1 MPLASE
7 PRGAMPRGFS
17 LRSGNSP
24 PSDHDALERPEERA
38 RDERGQSS
46 FTASLELLSG
56 VEEGYAGALFEAFLL
71 VVVEGGHL
79 KFKEEQ
85 QENPVVLRS
94 QGQYQQHIV
103 TR

>member
-1 MPLASE
+1 
-7 PRGAMPRGFS
+7 
-17 LRSGNSP
+17 
-24 PSDHDALERPEERA
+24 
-38 RDERGQSS
+38 
-46 FTASLELLSG
+46 